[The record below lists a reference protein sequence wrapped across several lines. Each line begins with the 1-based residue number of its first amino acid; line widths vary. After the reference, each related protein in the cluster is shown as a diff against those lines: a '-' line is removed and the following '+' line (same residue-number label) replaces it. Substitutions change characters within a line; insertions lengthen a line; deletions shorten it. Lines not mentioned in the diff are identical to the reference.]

1 MKSFRNKLV
10 MGALVVG
17 AFVGTAEAAQV
28 VVFERPLSGWDQ
40 DVSAEFAVN
49 RELGRA
55 WVDVQI
61 DSTNY
66 GDEAP
71 ENEVISKQVAGL
83 YYDSARKQVLYRM
96 PTGTIVCA
104 EDATFLWRTY
114 LKSTGQCSL
123 TAHTEQRKIDDGFN
137 VHEETVGEV
146 VLDAQ
151 TASADQHASAS
162 EATIR

>member
-17 AFVGTAEAAQV
+17 TFVGTAEAAEV
-28 VVFERPLSGWDQ
+28 VVFEQPLSAWDQ
-40 DVSAEFAVN
+40 DVSAHFAAN

-55 WVDVQI
+55 WVDVQV

-66 GDEAP
+66 GEGPA
-71 ENEVISKQVAGL
+71 ENEVISKHVAGL
-83 YYDSARKQVLYRM
+83 YYDSARKQVLYRT

-146 VLDAQ
+146 VLDTQ
-151 TASADQHASAS
+151 TPSADQHASGS